1 MAITLT
7 ALARQVGVDP
17 SLVSRVLRRDPNARI
32 SSEKRAAILALAEQT
47 GYRPNRVAR
56 SLRTHRTFIL
66 GMLTPHITNPF
77 HSWLFR
83 AVERTANAA
92 GYDVILCNTEDDP
105 ERFEKVVRTL
115 AEGHV
120 DGLLVATARTH
131 DPAIDL
137 LGHLGL
143 PYVLLNRRRE
153 DGNDPW
159 FGPDAFQTGWLGGQ
173 HLVTLGHRR
182 IGALFGWSEIGN
194 VPDRSRGYVAALAA
208 HGLSPAECLLAT
220 EVTSRDMAYEITR
233 DWLARPEAQRPTA
246 IFAPDT
252 ILSGGAMLAIQRG
265 GLRIP
270 ADISFVSYSASLNPD
285 MTSLCV
291 PVDEIGERACGH
303 LIGHLAGGR
312 SGPVSGGPVTLPVVL
327 VDRGSTTPLG

>member
-7 ALARQVGVDP
+7 ALAREIGVDP

-32 SSEKRAAILALAEQT
+32 SGEKRAAILALAEKT

-137 LGHLGL
+137 LRDLGL

-153 DGNDPW
+153 DGDDPW
-159 FGPDAFQTGWLGGQ
+159 FGPDAFQTGWLGGD
-173 HLVTLGHRR
+173 HLIRLGHRR

-194 VPDRSRGYVAALAA
+194 VPGRSRGYLAALAE
-208 HGLSPAECLLAT
+208 HGVAPADGLLAT
-220 EVTSRDMAYEITR
+220 EVGSRDMAYAVTR
-233 DWLARPEAQRPTA
+233 DWLALPDGQRPTA

-252 ILSGGAMLAIQRG
+252 ILSGGATLAIQRAG
-265 GLRIP
+265 QRIP
-270 ADISFVSYSASLNPD
+270 TDISVVAYSASLNPD
-285 MTSLCV
+285 LTSLCV
-291 PVDEIGERACGH
+291 PVDEIGERACEH
-303 LIGHLAGGR
+303 LIAHLGSGQPGPVAGGQ
-312 SGPVSGGPVTLPVVL
+312 VTLPVVL
-327 VDRGSTTPLG
+327 VERGSTAPAR